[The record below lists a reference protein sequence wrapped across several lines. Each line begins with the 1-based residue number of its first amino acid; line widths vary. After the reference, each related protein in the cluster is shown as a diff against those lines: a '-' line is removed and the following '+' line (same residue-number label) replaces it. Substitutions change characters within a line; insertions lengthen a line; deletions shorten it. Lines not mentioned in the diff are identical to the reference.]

1 MPLYKKIIVWALRL
15 ITGATFIFSGFA
27 KTVDPWGFI
36 YKIQDYLAAWS
47 LDWLPRQVL
56 LCVAIGI
63 AMLEFVSGVMLLLGC
78 MRRASVW
85 VLSLMMA
92 VMLPLTFYIMVA
104 NPVED
109 CGCFGDAW
117 VISNT
122 ATFIKNVIL
131 AAMLVALIKYNDSVG
146 GLVQP
151 LLQWVVATSCVLYCL
166 VISLVGWWVQPVVDF
181 RPFPVGEPLLKDADS
196 GEIKMVYTREG
207 EEKRFALDELPDETW
222 TFVRREGG
230 MHTSGNLA
238 IFDGDEEVTDMVIA
252 SEGPQLLLTVPNP
265 ELHNRARSRMC
276 NRLNSYIEAEG
287 GSMLGLVPLSGDS
300 LEAWRRKAIPDYEIL
315 TVEDTQLKEL
325 ARGDAGLVYLVDG
338 VVQWKRNLY
347 SLPGEYP
354 LPDSNLDEV
363 YAPDDGTLFRQ
374 LSTLLGVIILLMV
387 IVSLLPN
394 RKKRN

>member
-15 ITGATFIFSGFA
+15 IAGATFIFSGFA

-207 EEKRFALDELPDETW
+207 VEQSFALDELPDETW

-230 MHTSGNLA
+230 MRTSGNLA
-238 IFDGDEEVTDMVIA
+238 IFDGDEEITDMVIA

-325 ARGDAGLVYLVDG
+325 ARGDAALVYLVDG

-354 LPDSNLDEV
+354 LPDSNLDDV
-363 YAPDDGTLFRQ
+363 YAPDDGTLIRQ